1 MVRHPF
7 ERIVSAFRDKL
18 ERYHPN
24 NNFYFETHGKPIV
37 QQFRRNAI
45 DLLGSDFFNSSNNFG
60 ALLPVPGNRRPNAK
74 LPSFW
79 EFVQYL
85 IRPEIPMG
93 MDEHWSPV
101 YYYCSVCEKSRLAAL
116 NYVLKFENLN
126 NEQPAFLNY
135 VLNVDSID
143 NIEHTNENRPYGISS
158 SDITNHYF
166 SVLSDADIKELYKL
180 YQPDFMLFDYNFH
193 RGNLEFSPG
202 QTTRLRV

>member
-1 MVRHPF
+1 
-7 ERIVSAFRDKL
+7 
-18 ERYHPN
+18 
-24 NNFYFETHGKPIV
+24 
-37 QQFRRNAI
+37 
-45 DLLGSDFFNSSNNFG
+45 
-60 ALLPVPGNRRPNAK
+60 
-74 LPSFW
+74 
-79 EFVQYL
+79 
-85 IRPEIPMG
+85 MG

-126 NEQPAFLNY
+126 HEQPAFLNY

-202 QTTRLRV
+202 QTTRIRV